1 MAKTLI
7 PLKANGDLTIYLG
20 IDIGG
25 TMIKWGLI
33 RSDGIVLESGLVAT
47 EPERGQQCF
56 LQKLLKLITRVKGRG
71 IAGIGISTAGIV
83 DSGSGTVIDG
93 IQNIPFLK
101 GLNLKAFLEGETG
114 LSVRVVN
121 DVRAAALG
129 EKWIGAGQDCDTFFC
144 MTIGTGI
151 GGCLMIDSKIFE
163 GAHFRAGEIG
173 YFNYE
178 DETRFLE
185 KHSSARGL
193 LENAKEELGEVL
205 SSSEFFER
213 VQKND
218 TRTVGVFDH
227 WVGQIAKA
235 IATVIILFDPQKVI
249 IGGGIT
255 EQGSLLL
262 NVIRQKTAECL
273 PDGFAA
279 QCPIEL
285 ATCKN
290 DAGVVGAVRFL
301 MDSEY
306 TMNT

>member
-83 DSGSGTVIDG
+83 DSSSGTVIDG

-101 GLNLKAFLEGETG
+101 GLNLKTFLEGETG

-262 NVIRQKTAECL
+262 NVIRQRTAECL
-273 PDGFAA
+273 PDGFAV

-301 MDSEY
+301 MDSKP
-306 TMNT
+306 TINT